1 MDAHALA
8 VLEFHS
14 LLERVAA
21 RAGSELGKEAVLA
34 LRPSTELPWIRR
46 ELERVQEAVR
56 LGEAAP
62 AWAPST
68 VPDARSPLRILEM
81 DGGVLDPTGLLLLA
95 TLLRSSADLRTG
107 LDPQPDPSGV
117 EPPPLPH
124 LGRLRERLPEYPE
137 LLGRIDAIVESD
149 GSVRDSAS
157 STLRQIRR
165 RLREARARLVQR
177 LERYLDSLPDRIRV
191 PDASIS
197 IRDGRYVVPIRRE
210 GKSAVGGVI
219 HGESATGATLFVE
232 PPLALRLMNE
242 MQELE
247 RDEEREILRILKEI
261 SGRLRAV
268 RWEMEDGLG
277 ALVDFDTLWARAR
290 SARAWGGELPDVVP
304 SDDGILRVLGGRH
317 PLLLEQALEESAPL
331 GPGPSGNPSPSGN
344 PGPSG
349 NPTSQDRRSSVVPF
363 DLELDPPERALVVS
377 GPNTGGKTVF
387 LKTMGLV
394 HLLAQ
399 SGIIPPVGRGTRLPL
414 LRDVFADIGDEQSI
428 AESLSTF
435 SAHMTNAIRILDGA
449 GPGTLVLMDEM
460 GTGTDPAEGAA
471 LARSILET
479 LVERG
484 ARAVVT
490 SHLGSMKRLD
500 VEGSGIVNASLL
512 FDAGRIAPTY
522 QLQKGRPGRS
532 YGLAIA
538 RRLGLPEPVLARAES
553 HVDSGELEVETLL
566 ATLEEKEKELDRAL
580 GDARA
585 SRERAQRM
593 EEEVELRETRLV
605 QREESAEAR
614 ARDDARR
621 LLLDARQEVEEAI
634 AQVRRAG
641 EAASRDQALDHAE
654 RQARRRVEEAAQ
666 RQRQRRPEP
675 RRTRRTRTPDLAPGD
690 PVRLVGSG
698 SPGTVQEVEGD
709 RVTVEVSG
717 MRLQVSAGK
726 LERIKASTAKKSSPA
741 GSVPSRGGWTGP
753 EVEARP
759 EADLRGL
766 RVDEVEL
773 ELGRALDAAIMAGL
787 PEIRIIHGKGTGAV
801 KARVQEL
808 LRREGRVPEFR
819 PGLLGEGGGGV
830 TVVRLQG

>member
-1 MDAHALA
+1 MDDHALA
-8 VLEFHS
+8 VLEFHP
-14 LLERVAA
+14 LLHRVAA
-21 RAGSELGKEAVLA
+21 RAGSELGREAVLA
-34 LRPSTELPWIRR
+34 LRPSTDLPWIRR

-62 AWAPST
+62 AWAPPT

-81 DGGVLDPTGLLLLA
+81 DGGVLDPGGLLLLA
-95 TLLRSSADLRTG
+95 ILLRSSADLRVG
-107 LDPQPDPSGV
+107 LDPEPDPEPDPSGV

-124 LGRLRERLPEYPE
+124 LGRLRERLPRRPE
-137 LLGRIDAIVESD
+137 LLDRIDAIVESD
-149 GSVRDSAS
+149 GSIRDTAS
-157 STLRQIRR
+157 PTLRQIRR
-165 RLREARARLVQR
+165 RLRDARARLVQR
-177 LERYLDSLPDRIRV
+177 LERYLESLPDRIRV
-191 PDASIS
+191 PDASVS

-242 MQELE
+242 LQELE

-268 RWEMEDGLG
+268 RLELEEGLW
-277 ALVDFDTLWARAR
+277 ALVDFDSLWARAR
-290 SARAWGGELPDVVP
+290 SARAWSGELPEVVAA
-304 SDDGILRVLGGRH
+304 DDGILQVLGGRH
-317 PLLLEQALEESAPL
+317 PLLLEQALAEE
-331 GPGPSGNPSPSGN
+331 GTEGR
-344 PGPSG
+344 
-349 NPTSQDRRSSVVPF
+349 DRRSSVVPF
-363 DLELDPPERALVVS
+363 DLELEPREKALVVS

-399 SGIIPPVGRGTRLPL
+399 SGIIPPVDRGTRLPL
-414 LRDVFADIGDEQSI
+414 LRNVFADIGDEQSI

-435 SAHMTNAIRILDGA
+435 SAHMANAIRILDGA

-512 FDAGRIAPTY
+512 FDARRIAPTY

-566 ATLEEKEKELDRAL
+566 ATLEEKEKELNRAL
-580 GDARA
+580 GEARA
-585 SRERAQRM
+585 SRERAERL
-593 EEEVELRETRLV
+593 EEEVELRETRLAR
-605 QREESAEAR
+605 REESAEAR
-614 ARDDARR
+614 ARDEARR

-641 EAASRDQALDHAE
+641 EAADRAQGLEEVE

-666 RQRQRRPEP
+666 RQHRRRPEP
-675 RRTRRTRTPDLAPGD
+675 RRPRRSRTPELAPGD
-690 PVRLVGSG
+690 AVRLVGSG

-717 MRLQVSAGK
+717 MRLQVAAGK
-726 LERIKASTAKKSSPA
+726 LERVKASEARRSKSA

-787 PEIRIIHGKGTGAV
+787 GEIRIIHGKGTGAV

-819 PGLLGEGGGGV
+819 PGLQGEGGGGV
-830 TVVRLQG
+830 TVARLQG